1 MRPACGKVA
10 LIIFVLVDSGS
21 SGIEPQYANLLCR
34 AARFINKR
42 GTQRESKEAMLWKGI
57 IQLSIV
63 FVRRELYRDHKPQH
77 RHWSLKVLKLNISIN
92 IYKYTIKVL
101 MI

>member
-34 AARFINKR
+34 AARFINKH
-42 GTQRESKEAMLWKGI
+42 GTQKESEEAMLWKGI
-57 IQLSIV
+57 IQFSNCFCEERII
-63 FVRRELYRDHKPQH
+63 
-77 RHWSLKVLKLNISIN
+77 W
-92 IYKYTIKVL
+92 
-101 MI
+101 